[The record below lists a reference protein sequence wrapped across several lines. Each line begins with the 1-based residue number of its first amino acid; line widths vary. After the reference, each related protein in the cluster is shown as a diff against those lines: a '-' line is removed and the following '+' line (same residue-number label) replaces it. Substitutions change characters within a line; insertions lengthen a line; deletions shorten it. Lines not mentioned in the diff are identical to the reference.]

1 MKRRTLTAGGSVGV
15 LALLS
20 GAAHINALTTAAA
33 QPCSQTDA
41 LQVAYTTSSV
51 VASARQQARLPGL
64 TPDTDVTRLAQ
75 ERAENASLREREP
88 ILQALGARNH
98 KVSGNKA
105 VEVVFL
111 LSGVVCPFDVSAV
124 VAPDPRVAMLVR
136 GEYTHLAVGAT
147 ADGTGGLTLV
157 LIARR
162 V

>member
-1 MKRRTLTAGGSVGV
+1 M
-15 LALLS
+15 
-20 GAAHINALTTAAA
+20 GAFTVSAA

-41 LQVAYTTSSV
+41 LQLAYTTSSV
-51 VASARQQARLPGL
+51 IISARQQARLPGL
-64 TPDTDVTRLAQ
+64 MPDTDIARLAQ
-75 ERAENASLREREP
+75 ERAENASMREREP

-105 VEVVFL
+105 VEVVIL

-124 VAPDPRVAMLVR
+124 VLPDPRVATLIR
-136 GEYTHLAVGAT
+136 GEYTHLAVGAS
-147 ADGTGGLTLV
+147 ADPTGGLTLV